1 MESLFSQPPIWVD
14 HSSPLILLSMDNSE
28 QPSGGAFPKSKSG
41 LAAASLAASFKL
53 DEGYSDDTKSQ
64 PENEAAVS
72 QSEEAMLLPQWIF
85 SHPEAERA
93 GTYSL

>member
-1 MESLFSQPPIWVD
+1 
-14 HSSPLILLSMDNSE
+14 MDSE
-28 QPSGGAFPKSKSG
+28 QPSGGAFSKPG

-64 PENEAAVS
+64 PENDAAVS
-72 QSEEAMLLPQWIF
+72 QSEEAMLLPQCIF

-93 GTYSL
+93 GTCWEKGCNLDH